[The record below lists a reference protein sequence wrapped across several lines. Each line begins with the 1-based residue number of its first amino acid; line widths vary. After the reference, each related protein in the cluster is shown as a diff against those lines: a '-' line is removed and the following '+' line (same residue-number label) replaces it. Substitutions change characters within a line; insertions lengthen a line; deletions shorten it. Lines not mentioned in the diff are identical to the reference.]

1 MIPILY
7 EKYDTAFLANGLGRL
22 RDCITA
28 TVSEGRNDI
37 YELDFTYPVTGAHF
51 NEIQPGRIVAVT
63 HDDTGDVQPFDIVS
77 YSKPIDGVVTFHC
90 VHISYRLTMQVVW
103 ATTITSLAS
112 ALSLF
117 GNVSGTRF
125 TYDTDF
131 TGTGFMAAAD
141 GVPRTVRQMLGGIEG
156 SVLDT
161 YGGELE
167 FNRFNVFL
175 HKARGTARDLTIR
188 YGVNMVS
195 YQEDTDYLGTY
206 SACVPYWTGTD
217 TNGGQI
223 VVRGSRVDSG
233 LPTASGRNDVVPL
246 DLTDRFETKPTAAQ
260 LESMAAAYMSGNQ
273 VNLPSQTI
281 AVDFIRLQD
290 MPEYADYAPLMNC
303 NLCDTVRVVFPE
315 YGMDGRFKIVKTVYN
330 VLADRYDSMELG
342 TLSTTLAEALGITQ
356 TPEKYGAIGNWAI
369 GGDLTVA
376 GDASVAGDTTI
387 SGTLTVQGHGSYI
400 GYQNSGS
407 STSVSLNTGTSYI
420 ATGQEFTLSEGKWII
435 NAGIRFPSNAT
446 GTRRICIRNV
456 SGSQNIGR
464 SRQSCP
470 ALSGAQTDLT
480 TICAVSVPAGG
491 LTFGVWAQQNSG
503 STMNS
508 IEVYW
513 LYMRIA

>member
-7 EKYDTAFLANGLGRL
+7 EKDETGFITNGIGRL

-51 NEIQPGRIVAVT
+51 NEIQPGRIVCVT

-77 YSKPIDGVVTFHC
+77 YSKPIDGVVTFHA
-90 VHISYRLTMQVVW
+90 VHISYRLTTQVVW
-103 ATTITSLAS
+103 ATNITSLSS

-117 GNVSGTRF
+117 GNVSGTLF
-125 TYDTDF
+125 SYTADF
-131 TGTGFMAAAD
+131 TSSAYMAAAD

-161 YGGELE
+161 YGGEML
-167 FNRFNVFL
+167 FDKWTVKVC
-175 HKARGTARDLTIR
+175 KARGEARDLTIR

-233 LPTASGRNDVVPL
+233 LSTASGRNDVVPL
-246 DLTDRFETKPTAAQ
+246 DLTEKFQDKPTAAQ
-260 LESMAAAYMSGNQ
+260 LEALALTYMTGNQ
-273 VNLPSQTI
+273 VNLPAQTI

-315 YGMDGRFKIVKTVYN
+315 YSMDGRFKIVKTVYN
-330 VLADRYDSMELG
+330 VLADKYDSMELG

-356 TPEKYGAIGNWAI
+356 TPEKYGAIGNWAV

-376 GDASVAGDTTI
+376 GDASVAGALSAASVTIGGHASAVGAFNQGSTTTA
-387 SGTLTVQGHGSYI
+387 SLT
-400 GYQNSGS
+400 
-407 STSVSLNTGTSYI
+407 TGTSYQ
-420 ATGQEFTLSEGKWII
+420 ATGQQFTLTEGKWII
-435 NAGIRFPSNAT
+435 NAGIRFASNAT
-446 GTRRICIRNV
+446 GTRRICIRDVTSSVNL
-456 SGSQNIGR
+456 GR

-470 ALSGAQTDLT
+470 ALSGAQTDLST
-480 TICAVSVPAGG
+480 CCYVSVGSGG
-491 LTFGVWAQQNSG
+491 NTYAVWAQQNSG
-503 STMNS
+503 STMNN

-513 LYMRIA
+513 LCMRIA

>member
-90 VHISYRLTMQVVW
+90 VHISYRLTTQVVW
-103 ATTITSLAS
+103 ATNITSLAS

-117 GNVSGTRF
+117 GNVSGTLF
-125 TYDTDF
+125 SYSSDF
-131 TGTGFMAAAD
+131 SSSAYMAAAD

-161 YGGELE
+161 YGGELL
-167 FNRFNVFL
+167 FDKWTVKVC
-175 HKARGTARDLTIR
+175 KARGEARDLTIR

-246 DLTDRFETKPTAAQ
+246 DLTDKFQDKPTAAQ
-260 LESMAAAYMSGNQ
+260 LEALALTYMTGKQ
-273 VNLPSQTI
+273 VNLPAQTI
-281 AVDFIRLQD
+281 AVEFFRLQD
-290 MPEYADYAPLMNC
+290 TPEYEDLAPLMNC

-315 YGMDGRFKIVKTVYN
+315 YNMDGRFKIVKTVYN
-330 VLADRYDSMELG
+330 VLADKYDSMELG

-356 TPEKYGAIGNWAI
+356 TPEKYGAIGDWAV

-376 GDASVAGDTTI
+376 GDASVAGSLTLGGHSGPIGELKGDTT
-387 SGTLTVQGHGSYI
+387 GKTLTSVTATTSWQQVSSMSLTAGRWVCKGWASFNGS
-400 GYQNSGS
+400 
-407 STSVSLNTGTSYI
+407 T
-420 ATGQEFTLSEGKWII
+420 A
-435 NAGIRFPSNAT
+435 
-446 GTRRICIRNV
+446 GTRYIYITSSASPSDSTVAAVGNF
-456 SGSQNIGR
+456 SQYMAASAHGLV
-464 SRQSCP
+464 
-470 ALSGAQTDLT
+470 AGT
-480 TICAVSVPAGG
+480 TILDVSTTTPFYLYVKTTAGSPPVAYCQ
-491 LTFGVWAQQNSG
+491 LEA
-503 STMNS
+503 
-508 IEVYW
+508 I
-513 LYMRIA
+513 RIR